1 MIDIGDFLTSR
12 KGRKGMAEDFVAL
25 MQAIAPE
32 MAEAMAR
39 RAMVLTAI
47 AESAPVGRRQLALR
61 LNLAEREVRADVE
74 KLRDAGLITLDKA
87 GMNPTPNASRW
98 LESARSFARQ
108 AQGLTALETALMQV
122 LPVKTVFVAPGDADA
137 DVRVL
142 SDVGRLAAQG
152 VRQLLHSGSTLAV
165 TGGSTIAATAHAMQS
180 SAPMNVMVVPAQGG
194 FGREMETQAN
204 TLAAEIAQRLGGH
217 HRLLHLPDHMDEQA
231 KQEMLRLPE
240 IRETM
245 ERIQR
250 ADIILHGIGCAQET
264 MSRLPVEQVRLLMKK
279 GAVGESFGAYYD
291 REGQCLLKSSGV
303 CVDLAR
309 LTPDCRMI
317 AVAAGAKKA
326 EAIISV
332 LRHDPHML
340 LVTDEGAAKQ
350 MLAILKTN
358 TGCSSVTDV

>member
-12 KGRKGMAEDFVAL
+12 KGRNGMAEDFVAL

-108 AQGLTALETALMQV
+108 TQGLTALETALMQV

-142 SDVGRLAAQG
+142 SDVGRLAGRSA
-152 VRQLLHSGSTLAV
+152 
-165 TGGSTIAATAHAMQS
+165 IAAFRVDAGSHGRFDHRGDGTRHAEQRS
-180 SAPMNVMVVPAQGG
+180 HERH
-194 FGREMETQAN
+194 GRSCTG
-204 TLAAEIAQRLGGH
+204 RL
-217 HRLLHLPDHMDEQA
+217 
-231 KQEMLRLPE
+231 
-240 IRETM
+240 
-245 ERIQR
+245 R
-250 ADIILHGIGCAQET
+250 A
-264 MSRLPVEQVRLLMKK
+264 
-279 GAVGESFGAYYD
+279 
-291 REGQCLLKSSGV
+291 
-303 CVDLAR
+303 
-309 LTPDCRMI
+309 
-317 AVAAGAKKA
+317 
-326 EAIISV
+326 
-332 LRHDPHML
+332 
-340 LVTDEGAAKQ
+340 
-350 MLAILKTN
+350 
-358 TGCSSVTDV
+358 

>member
-1 MIDIGDFLTSR
+1 
-12 KGRKGMAEDFVAL
+12 MAEDFVAL

-108 AQGLTALETALMQV
+108 TQGLTALETALMQV

-180 SAPMNVMVVPAQGG
+180 SGSHERH
-194 FGREMETQAN
+194 GRSCTG
-204 TLAAEIAQRLGGH
+204 RL
-217 HRLLHLPDHMDEQA
+217 
-231 KQEMLRLPE
+231 
-240 IRETM
+240 
-245 ERIQR
+245 R
-250 ADIILHGIGCAQET
+250 A
-264 MSRLPVEQVRLLMKK
+264 
-279 GAVGESFGAYYD
+279 
-291 REGQCLLKSSGV
+291 
-303 CVDLAR
+303 
-309 LTPDCRMI
+309 
-317 AVAAGAKKA
+317 
-326 EAIISV
+326 
-332 LRHDPHML
+332 
-340 LVTDEGAAKQ
+340 
-350 MLAILKTN
+350 
-358 TGCSSVTDV
+358 

>member
-1 MIDIGDFLTSR
+1 
-12 KGRKGMAEDFVAL
+12 MAEDFVAL

-108 AQGLTALETALMQV
+108 TQGLTALETALMQV
-122 LPVKTVFVAPGDADA
+122 LPVKTVFVAPGDADV

-194 FGREMETQAN
+194 FGREVETQAN

-291 REGQCLLKSSGV
+291 RGGQCLLKSSGV

-326 EAIISV
+326 AAIISV
-332 LRHDPHML
+332 LRHDSHTL

-358 TGCSSVTDV
+358 TGCSSVTEA

>member
-12 KGRKGMAEDFVAL
+12 KGRNGMAEDFVAL

-74 KLRDAGLITLDKA
+74 APRRWPDYAGQSRDESDAECVPLAGKCPQLRPADAGPDCA
-87 GMNPTPNASRW
+87 GNGADAGSPGENRFRCA
-98 LESARSFARQ
+98 
-108 AQGLTALETALMQV
+108 
-122 LPVKTVFVAPGDADA
+122 GDADA

-194 FGREMETQAN
+194 FGREVETQAN

-264 MSRLPVEQVRLLMKK
+264 MSRLPVEQVRLLMKQ

-291 REGQCLLKSSGV
+291 RDGQCLLKSSGV

-326 EAIISV
+326 TAIISV
-332 LRHDPHML
+332 LRHDPHTL

-358 TGCSSVTDV
+358 TGCSSVTEA

>member
-1 MIDIGDFLTSR
+1 
-12 KGRKGMAEDFVAL
+12 MAEDFVAL

-108 AQGLTALETALMQV
+108 TQGLTALETALMQV

-137 DVRVL
+137 DARVL

-194 FGREMETQAN
+194 FGREVETQAN

-217 HRLLHLPDHMDEQA
+217 HRLLHQ
-231 KQEMLRLPE
+231 
-240 IRETM
+240 IG
-245 ERIQR
+245 R
-250 ADIILHGIGCAQET
+250 AH
-264 MSRLPVEQVRLLMKK
+264 V
-279 GAVGESFGAYYD
+279 
-291 REGQCLLKSSGV
+291 
-303 CVDLAR
+303 
-309 LTPDCRMI
+309 
-317 AVAAGAKKA
+317 
-326 EAIISV
+326 
-332 LRHDPHML
+332 
-340 LVTDEGAAKQ
+340 
-350 MLAILKTN
+350 
-358 TGCSSVTDV
+358 

>member
-1 MIDIGDFLTSR
+1 
-12 KGRKGMAEDFVAL
+12 MAEDFVAL

-108 AQGLTALETALMQV
+108 TQGLTALQV

-152 VRQLLHSGSTLAV
+152 VRQLLHSGSMLAV

-194 FGREMETQAN
+194 FGREVETQAN

-291 REGQCLLKSSGV
+291 RDGQCLLKSSGV

-326 EAIISV
+326 AAIISV
-332 LRHDPHML
+332 LRHDPHTL

-358 TGCSSVTDV
+358 SGCSSVTDV

>member
-12 KGRKGMAEDFVAL
+12 KGRNGMAEDFVAL

-108 AQGLTALETALMQV
+108 TQGLTALETALMQV

-194 FGREMETQAN
+194 FGREV
-204 TLAAEIAQRLGGH
+204 EIG
-217 HRLLHLPDHMDEQA
+217 
-231 KQEMLRLPE
+231 
-240 IRETM
+240 
-245 ERIQR
+245 R
-250 ADIILHGIGCAQET
+250 AH
-264 MSRLPVEQVRLLMKK
+264 V
-279 GAVGESFGAYYD
+279 
-291 REGQCLLKSSGV
+291 
-303 CVDLAR
+303 
-309 LTPDCRMI
+309 
-317 AVAAGAKKA
+317 
-326 EAIISV
+326 
-332 LRHDPHML
+332 
-340 LVTDEGAAKQ
+340 
-350 MLAILKTN
+350 
-358 TGCSSVTDV
+358 